1 MHESIQLVID
11 SLPYLLKG
19 AVFTLQLSIGG
30 MFFGLVLGFILALMR
45 LSPLL
50 PVRWLARFYISIFR
64 GTPLIAQLFM
74 IYYGLPQFGIELDP
88 IPAAMIGLSLNTAA
102 YAAETLRAAISS
114 IDKGQWEAGASI
126 GMTRWQTM
134 RRAIL
139 PQAAR
144 VALPPLSN
152 SFISLVKDTS
162 LAATIQVPE
171 LFRQAQLITSRT
183 LEVFTMYL
191 AASLIYWVMATV
203 LSALQN
209 YFEEQLNRQERA
221 EMSAIEVRNLVK
233 KFHGQTVLHGIDLD
247 VKPGEVVAI
256 IGPSGSGKTTL
267 LRSINLLEQPEAGT
281 IKVGEITIDTARSL
295 TQQKG
300 LIRQLRQHVGF
311 VFQNFNLFPHRT
323 VLENIIEGP
332 VIVKGEP
339 KAEATARARELL
351 AKVGLAGKETSYPRR
366 LSGGQQQRVA
376 IARALAMRPEVI
388 LFDEPTS
395 ALDPEL
401 VGEVL
406 NTIRQLAQEK
416 RTMVIVTHEMS
427 FARDVAD
434 RAIFMDQGRI
444 VEQGPAKSLFTHPQ
458 QPRTHQ
464 FLEKFLMQ

>member
-1 MHESIQLVID
+1 
-11 SLPYLLKG
+11 
-19 AVFTLQLSIGG
+19 
-30 MFFGLVLGFILALMR
+30 MFFGLLLGFILALMR
-45 LSPLL
+45 LSPIW

-88 IPAAMIGLSLNTAA
+88 IPSAMIGLSLNTAA

-114 IDKGQWEAGASI
+114 IDKGQWEAAASI
-126 GMTRWQTM
+126 GMTPWQTM

-191 AASLIYWVMATV
+191 AASLIYWIMATV
-203 LSALQN
+203 LSTLQN
-209 YFEEQLNRQERA
+209 HFENQLNRQEGTQ
-221 EMSAIEVRNLVK
+221 MSAIEVKNLVK
-233 KFHGQTVLHGIDLD
+233 KFHGQTVLHGIDLE

-281 IKVGEITIDTARSL
+281 ITVGDITIDTARSL
-295 TQQKG
+295 SQQKS

-339 KAEATARARELL
+339 KEEATARARELL

-444 VEQGPAKSLFTHPQ
+444 VEQG
-458 QPRTHQ
+458 
-464 FLEKFLMQ
+464 